1 MEKEISA
8 LNEIRS
14 FIEGLKEKLNTKIQE
29 NNKLNEDILSA
40 GEEITELKTK
50 ISELNENIKMLK
62 LASQIDGN
70 EVGSTKDVKLMIN
83 EMVREIDKCIALLNK
98 ENMSELSIKVV
109 IGGRTYPLTINR
121 EDEEKIRKSVS
132 EIENN
137 IKNLK
142 ENYAVNDMQDLLAMT
157 ALEYA
162 NDSVTKN
169 NSVEFEKLSKEIISL
184 RNELED

>member
-1 MEKEISA
+1 
-8 LNEIRS
+8 
-14 FIEGLKEKLNTKIQE
+14 
-29 NNKLNEDILSA
+29 
-40 GEEITELKTK
+40 
-50 ISELNENIKMLK
+50 
-62 LASQIDGN
+62 
-70 EVGSTKDVKLMIN
+70 
-83 EMVREIDKCIALLNK
+83 
-98 ENMSELSIKVV
+98 MSELSIKVV

-121 EDEEKIRKSVS
+121 NDEEKIRKSVS

-169 NSVEFEKLSKEIISL
+169 NSVEIEKLSKEIINL

>member
-1 MEKEISA
+1 
-8 LNEIRS
+8 
-14 FIEGLKEKLNTKIQE
+14 
-29 NNKLNEDILSA
+29 
-40 GEEITELKTK
+40 
-50 ISELNENIKMLK
+50 
-62 LASQIDGN
+62 
-70 EVGSTKDVKLMIN
+70 
-83 EMVREIDKCIALLNK
+83 
-98 ENMSELSIKVV
+98 MSELSIKVV

-162 NDSVTKN
+162 NDSRLH
-169 NSVEFEKLSKEIISL
+169 FLICC
-184 RNELED
+184 

>member
-1 MEKEISA
+1 
-8 LNEIRS
+8 
-14 FIEGLKEKLNTKIQE
+14 
-29 NNKLNEDILSA
+29 
-40 GEEITELKTK
+40 
-50 ISELNENIKMLK
+50 
-62 LASQIDGN
+62 
-70 EVGSTKDVKLMIN
+70 
-83 EMVREIDKCIALLNK
+83 
-98 ENMSELSIKVV
+98 MSELSIKVV

-121 EDEEKIRKSVS
+121 EDEEKIRKSIS

-169 NSVEFEKLSKEIISL
+169 NSVEIDKLSKEIINL

>member
-1 MEKEISA
+1 
-8 LNEIRS
+8 
-14 FIEGLKEKLNTKIQE
+14 
-29 NNKLNEDILSA
+29 
-40 GEEITELKTK
+40 
-50 ISELNENIKMLK
+50 
-62 LASQIDGN
+62 
-70 EVGSTKDVKLMIN
+70 
-83 EMVREIDKCIALLNK
+83 
-98 ENMSELSIKVV
+98 MSELSIKVV
-109 IGGRTYPLTINR
+109 IWGRTYPLTINR

-169 NSVEFEKLSKEIISL
+169 NSVEFEKLSKQIISL

>member
-1 MEKEISA
+1 
-8 LNEIRS
+8 
-14 FIEGLKEKLNTKIQE
+14 
-29 NNKLNEDILSA
+29 
-40 GEEITELKTK
+40 
-50 ISELNENIKMLK
+50 
-62 LASQIDGN
+62 
-70 EVGSTKDVKLMIN
+70 
-83 EMVREIDKCIALLNK
+83 
-98 ENMSELSIKVV
+98 MSELSIKVV
-109 IGGRTYPLTINR
+109 IGGRTYPLTIDR
-121 EDEEKIRKSVS
+121 DDEEKIRKSVS

-169 NSVEFEKLSKEIISL
+169 NSVEIDKLSKEIINL

>member
-1 MEKEISA
+1 
-8 LNEIRS
+8 
-14 FIEGLKEKLNTKIQE
+14 
-29 NNKLNEDILSA
+29 
-40 GEEITELKTK
+40 
-50 ISELNENIKMLK
+50 
-62 LASQIDGN
+62 
-70 EVGSTKDVKLMIN
+70 
-83 EMVREIDKCIALLNK
+83 
-98 ENMSELSIKVV
+98 MSELSIKVV

-121 EDEEKIRKSVS
+121 DDEEKIRKSVT
-132 EIENN
+132 EIDNN

-169 NSVEFEKLSKEIISL
+169 SSVEIDKLSKEIFNL

>member
-1 MEKEISA
+1 
-8 LNEIRS
+8 
-14 FIEGLKEKLNTKIQE
+14 
-29 NNKLNEDILSA
+29 
-40 GEEITELKTK
+40 
-50 ISELNENIKMLK
+50 
-62 LASQIDGN
+62 
-70 EVGSTKDVKLMIN
+70 
-83 EMVREIDKCIALLNK
+83 
-98 ENMSELSIKVV
+98 MSELSIKVV

-121 EDEEKIRKSVS
+121 DEEEKIRKSVS
-132 EIENN
+132 EIESN

-169 NSVEFEKLSKEIISL
+169 NSVEIEKLSKEIINL

>member
-1 MEKEISA
+1 
-8 LNEIRS
+8 
-14 FIEGLKEKLNTKIQE
+14 
-29 NNKLNEDILSA
+29 
-40 GEEITELKTK
+40 
-50 ISELNENIKMLK
+50 
-62 LASQIDGN
+62 
-70 EVGSTKDVKLMIN
+70 
-83 EMVREIDKCIALLNK
+83 
-98 ENMSELSIKVV
+98 MSELSIKVV

-121 EDEEKIRKSVS
+121 EDEEKVRKSVS
-132 EIENN
+132 EIESN

-169 NSVEFEKLSKEIISL
+169 NSVEIEKLSKEIINL

>member
-1 MEKEISA
+1 
-8 LNEIRS
+8 
-14 FIEGLKEKLNTKIQE
+14 
-29 NNKLNEDILSA
+29 
-40 GEEITELKTK
+40 
-50 ISELNENIKMLK
+50 
-62 LASQIDGN
+62 
-70 EVGSTKDVKLMIN
+70 
-83 EMVREIDKCIALLNK
+83 
-98 ENMSELSIKVV
+98 MSELSIKVV

-162 NDSVTKN
+162 NDSVTRN
-169 NSVEFEKLSKEIISL
+169 NSVEIDKLSKEIINL
-184 RNELED
+184 RNGLEDL

>member
-1 MEKEISA
+1 
-8 LNEIRS
+8 
-14 FIEGLKEKLNTKIQE
+14 
-29 NNKLNEDILSA
+29 
-40 GEEITELKTK
+40 
-50 ISELNENIKMLK
+50 
-62 LASQIDGN
+62 
-70 EVGSTKDVKLMIN
+70 
-83 EMVREIDKCIALLNK
+83 
-98 ENMSELSIKVV
+98 MSELSIKVV

-121 EDEEKIRKSVS
+121 EDEGKIRKSVS

-169 NSVEFEKLSKEIISL
+169 NSVEFEKLSKEIMSL

>member
-1 MEKEISA
+1 
-8 LNEIRS
+8 
-14 FIEGLKEKLNTKIQE
+14 
-29 NNKLNEDILSA
+29 
-40 GEEITELKTK
+40 
-50 ISELNENIKMLK
+50 
-62 LASQIDGN
+62 
-70 EVGSTKDVKLMIN
+70 
-83 EMVREIDKCIALLNK
+83 
-98 ENMSELSIKVV
+98 MSELSIKVV

-162 NDSVTKN
+162 NDSVNKN
-169 NSVEFEKLSKEIISL
+169 NSVEIEKLSKEIINL